1 MTGTD
6 ALQAADP
13 NLRIIRAGRRRRS
26 RLSQRD
32 WDRAEGVACPKC
44 GGEALRLADGMCNS
58 CWNVAD
64 AVTVDEMEDKSMR
77 AYYSRELRKGT
88 ISVTQ
93 MREGRLAGTQ

>member
-1 MTGTD
+1 MSGTD
-6 ALQAADP
+6 AIQAVDP

-26 RLSQRD
+26 RLLQRD

-44 GGEALRLADGMCNS
+44 GQEALRLADGMCNF
-58 CWNVAD
+58 CWNKAD
-64 AVTVDEMEDKSMR
+64 AVTVEEMEDKSMK

-93 MREGRLAGTQ
+93 MREGRLADT